1 MLSAYIVS
9 GPLSARLSRLSREQ
23 AEDGPLRI
31 ELSTL
36 IPPKKARATKA
47 KAKKNG
53 DDTNESG
60 GDEPEPAKPARK
72 RAKRDTTKAGSGKSK
87 SRAGGAK
94 QADDEVLEGYDDEED
109 QFGDGDLLDYGRN
122 DVADE
127 DEEAAAA
134 EWDEAPWER
143 MQANGKNHG
152 QGGEIIELSDG

>member
-9 GPLSARLSRLSREQ
+9 GPLSARLTRLSREQ
-23 AEDGPLRI
+23 AEDGLLRI

-36 IPPKKARATKA
+36 MPPKKARMTKA
-47 KAKKNG
+47 KAKKKG

-60 GDEPEPAKPARK
+60 GDESEPAKPARK
-72 RAKRDTTKAGSGKSK
+72 RAKRDTTKAGAGKSK
-87 SRAGGAK
+87 SKAGGAK
-94 QADDEVLEGYDDEED
+94 QADDEVLEGYDDTED
-109 QFGDGDLLDYGRN
+109 EFGDGDLPEDGY

-152 QGGEIIELSDG
+152 QGGEIIELSDE